1 VGATPRTKGG
11 LQVRIPRCLVLAGA
25 FAAALPLSVDA
36 EQVSPARRGQ
46 VTSARRDTPAAKAK
60 DLRTPESAMAPKA
73 ADVRTNPK
81 DGPAY
86 VWIPPG
92 TFQMGCAPAD
102 EECDPD
108 EKPQHPVTI
117 GRGFWMGRT
126 EVTVA
131 AYGKSAAVVPEGQE
145 GADHPVINITRDEA
159 RAFCQWSGGRLPTE
173 AEWEYAARGG
183 RDGLKYPW
191 GNTISH
197 EDANYI
203 GTDGRDDWDVTSPVG
218 SFPANGFGLFDI
230 TGNVWEWVQDDYH
243 DSYQG
248 APGDGS
254 AWQDSGRAF
263 LRGGSWFCLPKYVRT
278 SNRNLVPPGARRA
291 LDGFRCVRDVAP

>member
-1 VGATPRTKGG
+1 MKILRGLTLTVGAAVVLSPTLLLASQGARSREEPVRGG
-11 LQVRIPRCLVLAGA
+11 QQGPSVLPG
-25 FAAALPLSVDA
+25 
-36 EQVSPARRGQ
+36 PARPMN
-46 VTSARRDTPAAKAK
+46 VKSPEAA
-60 DLRTPESAMAPKA
+60 APKA
-73 ADVRTNPK
+73 GQVRTNPK
-81 DGPAY
+81 DGLAY

-92 TFQMGCAPAD
+92 TFQMGCQPED
-102 EECDPD
+102 TECDPD
-108 EKPQHPVTI
+108 EKPRHPVTI
-117 GRGFWMGRT
+117 GHGFWMGRT

-131 AYGKSAAVVPEGQE
+131 PYGKSAVVPEGQE
-145 GADHPVINITRDEA
+145 GADHPVINVTRDEA
-159 RAFCQWSGGRLPTE
+159 RAFCQWSGGRLPSE

-197 EDANYI
+197 EDANHI
-203 GTDGRDDWDVTSPVG
+203 GTAGRDDWDTTSPVE
-218 SFPANGFGLFDI
+218 SFPANGFGLFDMA
-230 TGNVWEWVQDDYH
+230 GNVWEWVEDDYH

-254 AWQDSGRAF
+254 SWQGGDRAF

-291 LDGFRCVRDVAP
+291 LDGFRCVRDIAP